1 MSSEDAEH
9 QPVEEHVEEHVENA
23 PAEETVADDDEQ
35 VAAHDEELHGDAQ
48 AAPAEE
54 QAPAAAGEA
63 AEEDEGAQEEEL
75 VEENLADPRV
85 FKMAA
90 REVDECYMSV
100 IRGLS
105 AFGQE
110 DEEVFKNAVDICNDI
125 ISMEQNLFSE
135 PPSYVADY
143 IATYRAKTDAYN
155 SSVQPRQTIP
165 TAEGTPRDWEERRA
179 YVDPGVPLM
188 LPYDADRFKRE
199 HPDRA
204 QSEGTYHDLFYG
216 DGSKVVFEPP
226 ADNKRKQIEE
236 EQKRTYHP
244 SRKAPVSFEPQ
255 QKKPMRVSADFVP
268 SCAEVDQ
275 PQNPR
280 HSNSVKKAA
289 AKKGQRKSVSKK

>member
-9 QPVEEHVEEHVENA
+9 QSAAEHVENA
-23 PAEETVADDDEQ
+23 PVDETVPNAEEP
-35 VAAHDEELHGDAQ
+35 VAAPQEAAQDETS
-48 AAPAEE
+48 AEPVE
-54 QAPAAAGEA
+54 AHEGNAAGENA
-63 AEEDEGAQEEEL
+63 G
-75 VEENLADPRV
+75 EENDEAGEDLADPRV

-90 REVDECYMSV
+90 REVDECYMTV

-105 AFGQE
+105 AFTQE
-110 DEEVFKNAVDICNDI
+110 DEELFKNAVDICNDI

-155 SSVQPRQTIP
+155 STVQPRQTIP

-188 LPYDADRFKRE
+188 LPYDAERFKKD
-199 HPDRA
+199 HPKRA

-216 DGSKVVFEPP
+216 DGSKVVFAPP

-236 EQKRTYHP
+236 KQKNTYHP
-244 SRKAPVSFEPQ
+244 SRRPPLSFEPQ
-255 QKKPMRVSADFVP
+255 QKKPLRVSADFVP
-268 SCAEVDQ
+268 SCAEVKN
-275 PQNPR
+275 PQKVR
-280 HSNSVKKAA
+280 HTKPVKKVQST
-289 AKKGQRKSVSKK
+289 KGKRKSVSKQ